1 MSGVTAILD
10 NASRALLAELLG
22 VEVTGHNIANV
33 DTPGFSRQTVD
44 YVTATPVPS
53 PYGPV
58 GMGVKVQGIERAFD
72 PFITSQLNE
81 KSSLLSDYQTRS
93 SALEQVATYFNETQD
108 GGLNDILSKF
118 FSAWQDLANN
128 PTGAGERQTLL
139 NQALNLSDA
148 FSSRA
153 DELVQERQSLL
164 QQIGP
169 AINEI
174 NKHSANIAQL
184 TQEIVTTDANGHAA
198 NDLRDQRDQEISQ
211 LSQLIGVRTYTSGDG
226 TLGVTLQNGLPLV
239 QGVLSFNLTS
249 QLNSSDT
256 VDLIWQGPGG
266 TTETIPTD
274 SLSGG
279 KLAALIHP
287 DPDAGPRYSPVSA
300 RSGPTGQKHHRGS
313 Q

>member
-22 VEVTGHNIANV
+22 VEVTGHKIANV

-44 YVTATPVPS
+44 YVSATPVPS

-58 GMGVKVQGIERAFD
+58 GTGVKVQGIERAFD

-128 PTGAGERQTLL
+128 PTGAGEQQTLL

-148 FSSRA
+148 FNSRA
-153 DELVQERQSLL
+153 DELVQERQSFL

-169 AINEI
+169 TI
-174 NKHSANIAQL
+174 KTKSTSIAP
-184 TQEIVTTDANGHAA
+184 
-198 NDLRDQRDQEISQ
+198 
-211 LSQLIGVRTYTSGDG
+211 
-226 TLGVTLQNGLPLV
+226 TLP
-239 QGVLSFNLTS
+239 
-249 QLNSSDT
+249 
-256 VDLIWQGPGG
+256 
-266 TTETIPTD
+266 
-274 SLSGG
+274 SLL
-279 KLAALIHP
+279 K
-287 DPDAGPRYSPVSA
+287 
-300 RSGPTGQKHHRGS
+300 RS
-313 Q
+313 